1 MPEQTPA
8 VLSHFSLLRFRDP
21 FYSLSPS
28 QRQSTNQRLLA
39 DLRRSAAT
47 AQVYQVYPTQ
57 AGLDLLIWSS
67 QVLESPADPAA
78 FFERLACATLPYRQ
92 FLEPLQALWGYTR
105 PSQYTRA
112 RSTQELDPLSPDR
125 KPYLVIYPFVKSAD
139 WYLLTQESRQGMM
152 NGHIKIGKQ
161 FPEISQLLLYSFG
174 LQDQE
179 FVVVYEMDDLV
190 QFSDLVYVL
199 RDTDARRYTL
209 RDAPLYTAIYHPA
222 EQTLALWE

>member
-8 VLSHFSLLRFRDP
+8 VLSHFSLFRFRDA
-21 FYSLSPS
+21 FFNLSPTERRS
-28 QRQSTNQRLLA
+28 NNQRLLA
-39 DLRRSAAT
+39 DLRSSAA
-47 AQVYQVYPTQ
+47 ALQIYQVYPTQ
-57 AGLDLLIWSS
+57 AGLDLLVWSS
-67 QVLESPADPAA
+67 QPLEPPADPAA

-92 FLEPLQALWGYTR
+92 FLEPVQALWGFTR
-105 PSQYTRA
+105 PSQYTRT
-112 RSTQELDPLSPDR
+112 RSTQELDPLAPDR
-125 KPYLVIYPFVKSAD
+125 KPYLVIYPFAKTAD
-139 WYLLTQESRQGMM
+139 WYLLSQESRQGMM

-161 FPEISQLLLYSFG
+161 FPEITQLLLYSFG

-190 QFSDLVYVL
+190 QFSDLVYAL